1 MSTDRKTV
9 RVVPAVGRV
18 VPDPDRGDNLPSE
31 GRDVVRSPY
40 WARRIKDQDVTEG
53 EVPASEAAADIEAAT
68 DGELA
73 ADKAA
78 ASTKTAKGAK

>member
-18 VPDPDRGDNLPSE
+18 VPDPERGDTLPSE

-40 WARRIKDQDVTEG
+40 WARRIKEQDVTEH
-53 EVPASEAAADIEAAT
+53 EVPAVTETATEGDSQAGMAAT
-68 DGELA
+68 T
-73 ADKAA
+73 
-78 ASTKTAKGAK
+78 TKTAKGAK